1 MYIKLVTNNFFSAIL
16 RALIS
21 VLFLFCSLHSF
32 TQLQYNFE
40 RINTENGL
48 PTNAI
53 KGLIFDSS
61 SRFLWVATES
71 GIVRYNSHGFQS
83 FGDNEKTVVLNGRI
97 VFFDKTN
104 AGKIYG
110 KLIDERIFTI
120 KGNIPYI
127 EDKAGMLK
135 TEADFLRYK
144 HNITDIVK
152 DSLKIDID
160 IRDYFVNNNIY
171 TKIDFRLYKY
181 VSSRLQLITLLPN
194 DETGFVLNDHLFF
207 LRKDGVFFEGLDKNG
222 SFNLIQIENLSKEL
236 KYDSKNAFSQVKL
249 FQTHPNEPVYLIA
262 SNKLYNIEYVNNK
275 LKLNIITDQ
284 VPINEFVKYIQ
295 IDDKTKII
303 YIGTDNR
310 GLIVGRPKYF
320 NRILPINAIDG
331 VSSSAYAQVLLKN
344 GDIQINNGQ
353 IYKGSSTLSKSLSS
367 SIFDR
372 PSETSTFISK
382 DSFLYFSNFEGVIKY
397 DLKKGI
403 VVEKSNDI
411 APTRNA
417 FIEFNNKLYSF
428 DVNGIAIK
436 NAKWEYLL
444 KLSNMPFNFIVYSL
458 MQVNDHEILAAT
470 TNGLYKYNVKLN
482 TFNLFYKEKSDANF
496 RAIFNLSEHYLLG
509 TYGGGIYMYR
519 NDTIKKLPLDQNG
532 YLNYTHCFI
541 MDNKGRIW
549 ASTNKGLFMSPS
561 KSLIDFWNLGPGNIK
576 FSYFGK
582 PEGIDELEMNGGCS
596 PCAIKLGDGRFS
608 FPGIDGLIQFHP
620 DSLPEV
626 SIQPKVYLDKL
637 ILDGKVCKV
646 ELSNKELNA
655 SIKNIELQ
663 LGISGMLSQE
673 NIMLE
678 YKYDD
683 EPWVRVNVKSPNL
696 KFSNPGYGAHKVT
709 IRIRN
714 TINDKWETNTYGFS
728 INYPWYLNPY
738 VFIIYFFI
746 SIGMVLLYIRF
757 KTIIYQRR
765 QKILEKEVDAKTQ
778 TLNKLNENLLKRNQ
792 AKDHVIAI
800 MNHDILTPLKY
811 LHITAKNIA
820 ETSNEEKIKKSI
832 NQIAKTSKDLEYLTS
847 NMLNWVKFDNIETLP
862 NRQTVDLYSLTNDL
876 VEFVKPFK
884 QNEQVQIIN
893 EIPDGLIIQNW
904 ADSLRVLLYNLIVNA
919 INNTQTGTI
928 KISYSGTSNG
938 YKISVTDTGIGMNDS
953 MIQYL
958 LKGKNKDEIEQIPKY
973 KKGNG
978 VGFQIIRNI
987 VLLMNATIEIESQET
1002 KGTTVSI
1009 FFISYQI

>member
-1 MYIKLVTNNFFSAIL
+1 MYIKLVTNKLFSASF
-16 RALIS
+16 RALLIA
-21 VLFLFCSLHSF
+21 LFLFCSLHSF

-53 KGLIFDSS
+53 KGLQFDEKT
-61 SRFLWVATES
+61 RFLWVATES
-71 GIVRYNSHGFQS
+71 GIVRYNGHGFQS
-83 FGDNEKTVVLNGRI
+83 FGDNENTALLNGRI
-97 VFFDKTN
+97 VLF
-104 AGKIYG
+104 GKAKDG
-110 KLIDERIFTI
+110 KLFGKLMDERVFTI
-120 KGNIPYI
+120 KENRAVI
-127 EDKAGMLK
+127 EDHSKKLS
-135 TEADFLRYK
+135 TEADFLSYK
-144 HNITDIVK
+144 Y
-152 DSLKIDID
+152 SLSGIERDKFSMGIET
-160 IRDYFVNNNIY
+160 RDYFVNNSIY
-171 TKIDFRLYKY
+171 IKIDYKLYQYTPEKLQFR
-181 VSSRLQLITLLPN
+181 IAIPN
-194 DETGFVLNDHLFF
+194 DETGFVINDQLFL
-207 LRKDGVFFEGLDKNG
+207 LRKDGVIFETIEKNG
-222 SFNLIQIENLSKEL
+222 ELNLNKIADFGKALAYDAKNTFTQIKVFQNSHKEP
-236 KYDSKNAFSQVKL
+236 AFL
-249 FQTHPNEPVYLIA
+249 LA
-262 SNKLYNIEYVNNK
+262 SNKLYKIEFANHIIQID
-275 LKLNIITDQ
+275 LITDQ
-284 VPINEFVKYIQ
+284 FPKNEFVKYIQ
-295 IDDKTKII
+295 IDDKTHAI

-320 NRILPINAIDG
+320 NRILPNNAIDG
-331 VSSSAYAQVLLKN
+331 VSSSAYAQLVLKN
-344 GDIQINNGQ
+344 GDIQINTGQ
-353 IYKGSSTLSKSLSS
+353 IYKANSKFNSRSNQNV
-367 SIFDR
+367 FNK
-372 PSETSTFISK
+372 PSETTTYITK
-382 DSFLYFSNFEGVIKY
+382 DSFLYFTNADGVIKY
-397 DLKKGI
+397 DLVNDKI
-403 VVEKSNDI
+403 VEKSIDI
-411 APTRNA
+411 SPTRNA
-417 FIEFNNKLYSF
+417 FIEINNKLYSF
-428 DVNGIAIK
+428 NVDGIAIK
-436 NAKWEYLL
+436 NVKWDYLL
-444 KLSNMPFNFIVYSL
+444 KFSQMPFNFIVYGL
-458 MQVNDHEILAAT
+458 QQVNENEILAAT
-470 TNGLYKYNVKLN
+470 TDGLYKYNLKKN
-482 TFNLFYKEKSDANF
+482 TFTLFYKDKDNANF
-496 RAIFNLSEHYLLG
+496 RTIYNLNGYYLIG
-509 TYGGGIYMYR
+509 TYGGGVYMF
-519 NDTIKKLPLDQNG
+519 NKDSIKKVPLDQNK
-532 YLNYTHCFI
+532 YLNYTHCFLE
-541 MDNKGRIW
+541 DKKGNIW
-549 ASTNKGLFMSPS
+549 ASTNKGLFMSPGQ
-561 KSLIDFWNLGPGNIK
+561 SLIDFWNKGPGNIK

-582 PEGIDELEMNGGCS
+582 SEGIDELEMNGGCS
-596 PCAIKLGDGRFS
+596 PCAIKLSNGNFS
-608 FPGIDGLIQFHP
+608 FPGIDGLIHFNP
-620 DSLPEV
+620 DSIPAFD
-626 SIQPKVYLDKL
+626 IQPKVYLDKL
-637 ILDGKVCKV
+637 IID
-646 ELSNKELNA
+646 NKIVDIKMLNNDFA
-655 SIKNIELQ
+655 SRVKNIELQ

-678 YKYDD
+678 YKYDE

-714 TINDKWETNTYGFS
+714 TINDKWETITYGFS

-738 VFIIYFFI
+738 VFIIYFFM

-928 KISYSGTSNG
+928 KISYSGLSNG

-987 VLLMNATIEIESQET
+987 VILMNATIEIESQEK
-1002 KGTTVSI
+1002 KGTSVSI
-1009 FFISYQI
+1009 IFKNY